1 MLLLLLLAMHTLLYT
16 AQESDATSHVGLLLL
31 LRHRCNDKGAIGF
44 VSDPRRLNVAITR
57 PRRGLVLV
65 GSPSTL
71 QRGSRDWAQYAKWA
85 RANRVVVGLE
95 QLLGRGADGVAA
107 DGKGGGVGVEEDGE
121 ELGEDG
127 GAGEEDV
134 VVQVA

>member
-1 MLLLLLLAMHTLLYT
+1 
-16 AQESDATSHVGLLLL
+16 
-31 LRHRCNDKGAIGF
+31 

-95 QLLGRGADGVAA
+95 QLLGRGAGVVGGSGVAGVGMEEGVA
-107 DGKGGGVGVEEDGE
+107 DGENE
-121 ELGEDG
+121 EDG
-127 GAGEEDV
+127 GASLKEDV
-134 VVQVA
+134 FVQT